1 MARPPTVPGGE
12 ATLTV
17 RAVVAQPQGAGTSSS
32 APPALP
38 SGAWARLRTRWRTEQ
53 PWRFWRSPADQPAWA
68 RPALLV
74 VAALAAFAYA
84 WSINQVYVEPF
95 YGGAARSMSMSL
107 HNLLYGAADPW
118 ATVSVDK
125 LPGALWVQ
133 ALSLRIFG
141 FHIWALVLPQVV
153 EGVLTVLVLYRAVH
167 RVAGAG
173 AGLVAAVVMMSS
185 PIVILLDRGNISD
198 SLLILLLV
206 LAVDA
211 TIRAC
216 QTGHLRSLFW
226 AGVLVGFAFQA
237 KMLQAWLVLP
247 ALFLAYLVAAPA
259 ASFLRR
265 VWHLAAATL
274 AVAVVSLS
282 YMSTVSLVPQSS
294 RPYVDGSCNDALF
307 TQVFSYNGF
316 GRLSGN
322 ALDAAG
328 CNHTSTYLV
337 TYAIYSAQ
345 HGIGTF
351 AIAASWDRLLRGPFG
366 HDDAWL
372 LLPAVVASIWLLVLQ
387 RHRPRTDLLRAG
399 VILSSVWLVVTFG
412 FFSGLEF
419 LNSYYTAALIPA
431 VAALCGMGAAAAW
444 HRRQQGVVR
453 GALAAVTVA
462 TVAAGVA
469 LVPGYV
475 GVRPWIVASS
485 VVVGLLAVSI
495 LLGSLRA
502 GHDSAWNLSV
512 GPALAAVAMLLGS
525 FWASS
530 IVVAATLSPFDS
542 PYAPASVNRHTQLA
556 AAGFPSEMAALQK
569 FVAPIP
575 QPEAA
580 DVFETSAATGYSI
593 MATGREFLPVGGFS
607 GRVPAPSLPE
617 FERLVA
623 EGRVVRVTV
632 TTRPLTRAPDLRW
645 VAAHCTRTLV
655 SRYDKLEQATKTVFE
670 CAHVARLPTRQ
681 ISPVGGAGDSAVAG
695 GAAADRAPA
704 VAGGAAGA
712 ARSGRGRAGRRVVQ
726 PGQ

>member
-1 MARPPTVPGGE
+1 VPCGE

-17 RAVVAQPQGAGTSSS
+17 RADVAHPEQGNAVPASPT
-32 APPALP
+32 APP
-38 SGAWARLRTRWRTEQ
+38 SGALARLRTSWRSEQ
-53 PWRFWRSPADQPAWA
+53 AWQFWRSPADQPAWA

-84 WSINQVYVEPF
+84 WSIDQVYVEPF

-107 HNLLYGAADPW
+107 HNFLYGAADPW

-133 ALSLRIFG
+133 ALSVRIFG

-153 EGVLTVLVLYRAVH
+153 EGVLTVLVLYRTVR

-216 QTGHLRSLFW
+216 QTGHLRSLLW

-237 KMLQAWLVLP
+237 KMLQAWLVVP

-265 VWHLAAATL
+265 VWHLAAASL

-282 YMSTVSLVPQSS
+282 YMAAVSVVPQSS
-294 RPYVDGSCNDALF
+294 RPYVDGSCNDSLF

-316 GRLSGN
+316 SRLSGN

-337 TYAIYSAQ
+337 TYTHYAVR
-345 HGIGTF
+345 HGIGTGG
-351 AIAASWDRLLRGPFG
+351 IAASWDRLLRGPFG

-372 LLPAVVASIWLLVLQ
+372 LLPAVVAAVWLLVLQ
-387 RHRPRTDLLRAG
+387 RRQPRTDLLRAG
-399 VILSSVWLVVTFG
+399 VMLWSAWLVLTFG
-412 FFSGLEF
+412 FFSGIEF

-444 HRRQQGVVR
+444 HRRRQGAVR
-453 GALAAVTVA
+453 AALAAVTAA
-462 TVAAGVA
+462 TVAAGIA

-475 GVRPWIVASS
+475 GVRPSIVASS
-485 VVVGLLAVSI
+485 VVVGLLAVGI

-525 FWASS
+525 LWASS
-530 IVVAATLSPFDS
+530 VAVAATLSPFDS
-542 PYAPASVNRHTQLA
+542 PYAPATVNRNTQLA
-556 AAGFPSEMAALQK
+556 AAGFRREMAALQK
-569 FVAPIP
+569 FVAAIP
-575 QPEAA
+575 PSQAA
-580 DVFETSAATGYSI
+580 DVFETSGATGYSI

-607 GRVPAPSLPE
+607 GRVPAPSLAE
-617 FERLVA
+617 FKRLVA
-623 EGRVVRVTV
+623 QGRVVRVTV
-632 TTRPLTRAPDLRW
+632 TTRPLTRTPDLRW
-645 VAAHCTRTLV
+645 VAAHCTRTPE
-655 SRYDKLEQATKTVFE
+655 SRFDKLEQATKTVFV
-670 CAHVARLPTRQ
+670 CAHVARLPARQRQ
-681 ISPVGGAGDSAVAG
+681 ISPAGGAGDSAVAG
-695 GAAADRAPA
+695 SPSS
-704 VAGGAAGA
+704 AGD
-712 ARSGRGRAGRRVVQ
+712 
-726 PGQ
+726 

>member
-1 MARPPTVPGGE
+1 MARGE

-17 RAVVAQPQGAGTSSS
+17 RVDVAQPERGNAVPTS
-32 APPALP
+32 PPGLP
-38 SGAWARLRTRWRTEQ
+38 SVAQSGLRARWRTDQ
-53 PWRFWRSPADQPAWA
+53 PWRFWRSPADQPVWA
-68 RPALLV
+68 RPTLLV
-74 VAALAAFAYA
+74 IALLAAFAYA

-107 HNLLYGAADPW
+107 HNFLYGAADPW

-125 LPGALWVQ
+125 LPGALFVQ

-141 FHIWALVLPQVV
+141 FHIWALVLPQVI
-153 EGVLTVLVLYRAVH
+153 EGVLTVLVLYRTVR

-185 PIVILLDRGNISD
+185 PIVILLDRGNIAD

-206 LAVDA
+206 LAADA
-211 TIRAC
+211 TVRAC
-216 QTGHLRSLFW
+216 RTGRLRSLLW

-237 KMLQAWLVLP
+237 KMLQAWLVVP

-265 VWHLAAATL
+265 VWHLAAASL

-282 YMSTVSLVPQSS
+282 WVSVVSLVPQSS
-294 RPYVDGSCNDALF
+294 RPYVDGSCDDSLF

-316 GRLSGN
+316 SRLSGN
-322 ALDAAG
+322 ALDATG
-328 CNHTSTYLV
+328 CNHTSTYLA
-337 TYAIYSAQ
+337 TYTHYAAR

-372 LLPAVVASIWLLVLQ
+372 LVPAVVASIWLLVLQ
-387 RHRPRTDLLRAG
+387 RRRPRTDLLRAG
-399 VILSSVWLVVTFG
+399 VILWSVWLVLTFG
-412 FFSGLEF
+412 FFSGIEF

-444 HRRQQGVVR
+444 QRRRQGTVR
-453 GALAAVTVA
+453 GGLAAVTAA

-469 LVPGYV
+469 LVPCYV
-475 GVRPWIVASS
+475 GVRPWVVASS
-485 VVVGLLAVSI
+485 VVVGLLAVGI
-495 LLGSLRA
+495 LLSSLRA

-530 IVVAATLSPFDS
+530 VVVAATLSPFDS
-542 PYAPASVNRHTQLA
+542 PYAPAAVNRSAQEA
-556 AAGFPSEMAALQK
+556 AASFPGEMAALQK
-569 FVAPIP
+569 FVATIP
-575 QPEAA
+575 PAEAA
-580 DVFETSAATGYSI
+580 DVFETSDVTGYYV

-607 GRVPAPSLPE
+607 GRVPAPSLTE
-617 FERLVA
+617 FKRLVA

-645 VAAHCTRTLV
+645 VAAHCTRTDEQE
-655 SRYDKLEQATKTVFE
+655 YEALEHATKTVFE
-670 CAHVARLPTRQ
+670 CARIASHPARRTSLTRR
-681 ISPVGGAGDSAVAG
+681 GGNRGTAT
-695 GAAADRAPA
+695 RASHA
-704 VAGGAAGA
+704 
-712 ARSGRGRAGRRVVQ
+712 
-726 PGQ
+726 

>member
-1 MARPPTVPGGE
+1 MGPPGAARG
-12 ATLTV
+12 
-17 RAVVAQPQGAGTSSS
+17 R
-32 APPALP
+32 
-38 SGAWARLRTRWRTEQ
+38 
-53 PWRFWRSPADQPAWA
+53 
-68 RPALLV
+68 
-74 VAALAAFAYA
+74 ALAAFAYA
-84 WSINQVYVEPF
+84 WSIDQVYVEPF

-107 HNLLYGAADPW
+107 HNFLYGAADPW

-153 EGVLTVLVLYRAVH
+153 EGVVTVLVLYRTVR

-198 SLLILLLV
+198 SLLMLLLV

-211 TIRAC
+211 AIRAC
-216 QTGHLRSLFW
+216 QTGHVRSLLW

-265 VWHLAAATL
+265 VWHLAATSL
-274 AVAVVSLS
+274 AAAAVSLS
-282 YMSTVSLVPQSS
+282 WMSAVSLVPQSS
-294 RPYVDGSCNDALF
+294 RPYVDGSCNDSLF

-316 GRLSGN
+316 SRLSGN

-337 TYAIYSAQ
+337 TYTHYAIR
-345 HGIGTF
+345 HGVGTGG
-351 AIAASWDRLLRGPFG
+351 IAASWDRLFRGPFG

-372 LLPAVVASIWLLVLQ
+372 LLPAVVAAVWLLVLQ
-387 RHRPRTDLLRAG
+387 RRRPRTDLLRAG
-399 VILSSVWLVVTFG
+399 VILWFVWLVLTFG
-412 FFSGLEF
+412 FFSGIEF

-431 VAALCGMGAAAAW
+431 VGALCGMGAAAAW
-444 HRRQQGVVR
+444 HRRRQGTVR
-453 GALAAVTVA
+453 AALATVTAA
-462 TVAAGVA
+462 TVTAGIA

-485 VVVGLLAVSI
+485 VIVGLLAVGI

-530 IVVAATLSPFDS
+530 VVVAATLSPFDS
-542 PYAPASVNRHTQLA
+542 PYAPAAVNRHTQLA
-556 AAGFPSEMAALQK
+556 AAGFAREMAALEK

-575 QPEAA
+575 PSEAP
-580 DVFETSAATGYSI
+580 DVLETSSATGYYI

-607 GRVPAPSLPE
+607 GRVPAPSLAA

-632 TTRPLTRAPDLRW
+632 TTGPLTRTPDLRW
-645 VAAHCTRTLV
+645 VAAHCTRTPV
-655 SRYDKLEQATKTVFE
+655 SQYDKLEQATKTVFE
-670 CAHVARLPTRQ
+670 CAHAGPPPTRQ
-681 ISPVGGAGDSAVAG
+681 ISPAGGASDSAVAG
-695 GAAADRAPA
+695 AAAARVPA
-704 VAGGAAGA
+704 VPAASATPGGA
-712 ARSGRGRAGRRVVQ
+712 ARS
-726 PGQ
+726 